1 MVRILTLAIL
11 AASLL
16 SACTASDEE
25 KGLCPTA
32 AVLAP
37 TSALTVFRQNA
48 PADPS
53 GELYTVWMTNVKG
66 GCDYDKDRKSSNS
79 RIHIIFSA
87 RRPPA
92 PEDVTYRVPYFVT
105 VTHGGSR
112 IMTKKLYIA
121 DVHFA
126 AGAASASFE
135 ETVDDI
141 AIKFERGS
149 KMGEYQILVGLQ
161 LTQAQ
166 LDYNLKNHRYA
177 P

>member
-1 MVRILTLAIL
+1 MMRNRTFALLAAIL
-11 AASLL
+11 VSG
-16 SACTASDEE
+16 CTASDQE

-53 GELYTVWMTNVKG
+53 GELYTVWMTNVKI
-66 GCDYDKDRKSSNS
+66 GCDYDKDNRSVTS
-79 RIHIIFSA
+79 RIYIKLSA
-87 RRPPA
+87 KRPPT
-92 PEDVTYRVPYFVT
+92 PEDVNYRVPYFVT

-112 IMTKKLYIA
+112 IMTKKMYLA
-121 DVHFA
+121 DVHFMP
-126 AGAASASFE
+126 GESSASFE
-135 ETVDDI
+135 EAVENITI
-141 AIKFERGS
+141 NFERGS
-149 KMGEYQILVGLQ
+149 KLGEYQILTGIQ

-166 LDYNLKNHRYA
+166 LDYNIKNHHYA